1 MNPTLKTALA
11 AEIDLLATQ
20 VSANI
25 TFYEHDGFRG
35 RAFTT
40 DRPVDNFGNQG
51 FNDRASSVMVDRCR
65 REVCTDAR
73 FDGCR
78 VVLRGGSHESLS
90 GLGMND
96 QISSVRPVSDRCNY
110 QNVAP
115 APLAAPTYEYRQ
127 RANERVMKHM

>member
-51 FNDRASSVMVDRCR
+51 FNDRASSVVVDRCR

-96 QISSVRPVSDRCNY
+96 QISSVRPVSDLRNY
-110 QNVAP
+110 QNMAP
-115 APLAAPTYEYRQ
+115 APLAAPTYGYRQ
-127 RANERVMKHM
+127 RAKQRVMKHM